1 MTPHNPHQR
10 RFYHSIR
17 FKLLLVSLTLTA
29 IPWAGYQYIQETE
42 AFLRQGQEKVL
53 LGTAQAVATV
63 LHNRKDLFIAGPNS
77 EQTLYIHPLHSLIQL
92 DGYTED
98 WAPYLHNARL
108 YKSNR
113 ESSFSNIIA
122 QRGRYLYALFQVK
135 DKHIVYLTP
144 GSRQRNKNDHLL
156 VSLEQPNGTIAHYQL
171 ATSAPGWLHA
181 YRISNTGSTSSETR
195 IKGEWQETKDG
206 YNIEIRIP
214 LRLLGKR
221 LAFAI
226 ANVDDPITRT
236 IQTITSTSGSNQPDK
251 LGLLVT
257 PSPVIEQIVSNLEH
271 ENARIW
277 VLDAKHGVLARKG
290 TLKSPNAQTESR
302 QSESTSLLHNLFR
315 LVLPQPTE
323 SFEDEF
329 SNSSQ
334 LQGIE
339 IESALN
345 GTPKTRRRITP
356 DQEAV
361 ILSAAWPIHSEQGIL
376 GTVLV
381 EQSTNAI
388 QSLQNKAL
396 ERLFSITLIF
406 FSGTSLVLL
415 GFASILTTRIHRL
428 RNKIEA
434 AVTPDGRIEGEIKT
448 GATRDEINDLSRSFA
463 NVLTRLGEYN
473 RYLEAM
479 ASRLA
484 HELRTPLTIVKT
496 SLDNL
501 EVEDD
506 STKRARYLQHAQKG
520 TERLGLILHR
530 MREATRLELLLQ
542 HTEPEQFDLTAMIQ
556 VATENYRTVY
566 PGIIFNAQLP
576 NSPTHITG
584 SPDLISQALDKLI
597 SNAADF
603 HQPNTPIQIA
613 LDPVHNRQ
621 ASLSIIN
628 KGPTLPKALNQ
639 ALFESM
645 VSIRTAE
652 TAEPHL
658 GLGLYL
664 VRLICEFHGGSVKAK
679 NLPDNSGVVFKL
691 ILPTTDS

>member
-1 MTPHNPHQR
+1 MATHNPSQR

-17 FKLLLVSLTLTA
+17 FKLLLVSLTLAA
-29 IPWAGYQYIQETE
+29 IPWAGYRYIQETE

-63 LHNRKDLFIAGPNS
+63 LHNREDLFIAGKDS
-77 EQTLYIHPLHSLIQL
+77 EPTLYIHPLRSLIQL

-98 WAPYLHNARL
+98 WTPYLHNARH
-108 YKSNR
+108 YRSDSTSR
-113 ESSFSNIIA
+113 FSAIVA
-122 QRGRYLYALFQVK
+122 QRGRHLYALLQVK
-135 DKHIVYLTP
+135 DKQVVYHSP
-144 GSRQRNKNDHLL
+144 GSREWDKNDHLL
-156 VSLEQPNGTIAHYQL
+156 ISLEKPDGKTTHYRL
-171 ATSAPGWLHA
+171 ATSAPGWIDV
-181 YRISNTGSTSSETR
+181 YRITKYGDTITEERR
-195 IKGEWQETKDG
+195 IKGEWQETKEG
-206 YNIEIRIP
+206 YNIELRIP
-214 LRLLGKR
+214 IRLIGKR
-221 LAFAI
+221 LSFAI
-226 ANVDDPITRT
+226 ADVDDPITRT
-236 IQTITSTSGSNQPDK
+236 IQTITRTSPPDK

-257 PSPVIEQIVSNLEH
+257 PSPVIEQIVNNLEH

-277 VLDAKHGVLARKG
+277 VLDAEHGVLARKG
-290 TLKSPNAQTESR
+290 TLQSKSQTENR
-302 QSESTSLLHNLFR
+302 HSESTSPLHSLFR
-315 LVLPQPTE
+315 LILPQPTE

-329 SNSSQ
+329 SDASR

-339 IESALN
+339 IESALS

-376 GTVLV
+376 GAVLV

-406 FSGTSLVLL
+406 FSVTSLALL
-415 GFASILTTRIHRL
+415 GFASILTTRIHKL
-428 RNKIEA
+428 RNKIEE
-434 AVTPDGRIEGEIKT
+434 AVTPDGRIQGQVKT
-448 GATRDEINDLSRSFA
+448 GTTQDEINDLSRSFA

-506 STKRARYLQHAQKG
+506 SAKRTRYLQHAKKG
-520 TERLGLILHR
+520 TERLALILHR
-530 MREATRLELLLQ
+530 MREATRLEQLLQ
-542 HTEPEQFDLTAMIQ
+542 HAEPEQFDLTELVQ
-556 VATENYRTVY
+556 VSTENYRTVY
-566 PGIIFNAQLP
+566 PDIAFNTQLP
-576 NSPTHITG
+576 NLPTHIIG
-584 SPDLISQALDKLI
+584 NPDLISQALDKLI

-603 HQPNTPIQIA
+603 HQPNTPIQIT
-613 LDPVHNRQ
+613 LDLAQNGQ
-621 ASLSIIN
+621 ARLSITN
-628 KGPTLPKALNQ
+628 SGPTLPKALSQ
-639 ALFESM
+639 ELFESM

-652 TAEPHL
+652 TTEPHL

-664 VRLICEFHGGSVKAK
+664 VRLIGEFHGGSVKAE
-679 NLPDNSGVVFKL
+679 NLADNSGVIFKL
-691 ILPTTDS
+691 TLPMTDQSA